1 MSNQANRGLEAL
13 LNDQA
18 VRLMMPGPDVEAEG
32 WQEFL
37 GDLKQLAEAQGRAEV
52 SRLASEYLAE
62 GETSLPAMQQ
72 QLVRLQKACEGRP
85 APPAA
90 LSQDPELVRDFI
102 MESREH
108 LQNIERSMLAIE
120 NDPTDVES
128 IHGTFRAF
136 HTIKG
141 LAGFLEFA
149 VIQEVAHEV
158 ETLLD
163 MARNHQIELTGST
176 VDVILA
182 SADHL
187 NQQLNP
193 LEKTLLGEPAPDAPE
208 PHELLSQIRG
218 ILRGDNAAAEE
229 APAVEAEP
237 VSVAPETVANSAA
250 EPATT
255 PPDASELEFPM
266 AEEALA
272 SSVVAPTAP
281 VSEPVEN
288 LPAPVTV
295 TAPTEAKPSAPTEIR
310 AVEAKPEAKAPA
322 VSKAPAANAAP
333 AASSGSMSSV
343 KVDTGKLDYLVDM
356 VGELVIAQSLVRHN
370 PDLVALK
377 NPSLMRT
384 ISQLGR
390 ITDEV
395 QKTAMSMRMVP
406 LETLFQKMIRLV
418 RDLSRKAGKQIEMD
432 IAGEDT
438 ELDRNIVEALA
449 DPLMHMV
456 RNSIDHG
463 IETSAQRSA
472 TDKPPVAK
480 VKLHAAHQAG
490 YIMITVGD
498 DGRGMDRKKILTKA
512 RERGLVENGDN
523 LSDNDVFNLIFEPGF
538 STAEQV
544 TDISGRGVGMDVV
557 KRQIQKLR
565 GRIEI
570 VSVLGKGTEFTL
582 KVPLTLAIIDG
593 LIVGVGEERYI
604 VPIFAIKEML
614 RPTAEMIST
623 VEGRAEIAL
632 IRGRVLPVVRL
643 YRRFGVEP
651 KSQDPEQSLII
662 IAEARGRDFCLVVD
676 DLIGKQEVVIKSL
689 GDGIRPVPGI
699 AGGAILGDGR
709 VGLILDMN
717 GVFSAD
723 QSTYDGANRAA

>member
-1 MSNQANRGLEAL
+1 
-13 LNDQA
+13 
-18 VRLMMPGPDVEAEG
+18 MMPGPDVEGEG

-52 SRLASEYLAE
+52 SRLATEYLAQPE
-62 GETSLPAMQQ
+62 ASLGDMQQ

-90 LSQDPELVRDFI
+90 LAQDPELVRDFI

-120 NDPTDVES
+120 NDPSDVES

-141 LAGFLEFA
+141 LAGFLEFS

-187 NQQLNP
+187 NQQLMP
-193 LEKTLLGEPAPDAPE
+193 LEKTLLGEPAPEAPDPE
-208 PHELLSQIRG
+208 ELLARIRG
-218 ILRGDNAAAEE
+218 ILRGDKAAPEAAAPEQISAPVVTTVE
-229 APAVEAEP
+229 ATATPFPLNDEQPAPVAKVDSLAVEAP
-237 VSVAPETVANSAA
+237 KAPAA
-250 EPATT
+250 PAAIV
-255 PPDASELEFPM
+255 P
-266 AEEALA
+266 
-272 SSVVAPTAP
+272 AP
-281 VSEPVEN
+281 
-288 LPAPVTV
+288 PAPVEV
-295 TAPTEAKPSAPTEIR
+295 RP
-310 AVEAKPEAKAPA
+310 VEAKAPSASPA
-322 VSKAPAANAAP
+322 VTAQKAPAGNTAQAP
-333 AASSGSMSSV
+333 SGGSMSSV

-463 IETSAQRSA
+463 IETSTQRAA

-498 DGRGMDRKKILTKA
+498 DGRGMDRKKILAKA

-614 RPTAEMIST
+614 RPTPGTLST

-651 KSQDPEQSLII
+651 KSRDPEQSLII

-723 QSTYDGANRAA
+723 DGANRAA

>member
-37 GDLKQLAEAQGRAEV
+37 GDLKQLAEAQGRADV

-62 GETSLPAMQQ
+62 GEASLPDMQQ

-120 NDPTDVES
+120 NDPNDVES

-163 MARNHQIELTGST
+163 MARNHQIELTGAT

-208 PHELLSQIRG
+208 PHELLSQIRS
-218 ILRGDNAAAEE
+218 ILRGDNPAAAVE
-229 APAVEAEP
+229 PAVEAEP
-237 VSVAPETVANSAA
+237 ESTTAEPMVTDTAVPAITLPAAPELAFPMADEPVAALPPVAKPAA
-250 EPATT
+250 PVSATT
-255 PPDASELEFPM
+255 PAAPPAPPK
-266 AEEALA
+266 
-272 SSVVAPTAP
+272 PTAP
-281 VSEPVEN
+281 V
-288 LPAPVTV
+288 
-295 TAPTEAKPSAPTEIR
+295 EIR
-310 AVEAKPEAKAPA
+310 AAETKPEAKAPA
-322 VSKAPAANAAP
+322 VTKAPAANAAP
-333 AASSGSMSSV
+333 NASGGSMSSV

-463 IETSAQRSA
+463 IETSTQRAA

-498 DGRGMDRKKILTKA
+498 DGRGMDRRKILAKA

-723 QSTYDGANRAA
+723 QGTYDGANRAA

>member
-1 MSNQANRGLEAL
+1 
-13 LNDQA
+13 
-18 VRLMMPGPDVEAEG
+18 
-32 WQEFL
+32 
-37 GDLKQLAEAQGRAEV
+37 
-52 SRLASEYLAE
+52 
-62 GETSLPAMQQ
+62 
-72 QLVRLQKACEGRP
+72 
-85 APPAA
+85 
-90 LSQDPELVRDFI
+90 
-102 MESREH
+102 
-108 LQNIERSMLAIE
+108 
-120 NDPTDVES
+120 
-128 IHGTFRAF
+128 
-136 HTIKG
+136 
-141 LAGFLEFA
+141 
-149 VIQEVAHEV
+149 
-158 ETLLD
+158 
-163 MARNHQIELTGST
+163 
-176 VDVILA
+176 
-182 SADHL
+182 
-187 NQQLNP
+187 
-193 LEKTLLGEPAPDAPE
+193 
-208 PHELLSQIRG
+208 
-218 ILRGDNAAAEE
+218 
-229 APAVEAEP
+229 
-237 VSVAPETVANSAA
+237 
-250 EPATT
+250 
-255 PPDASELEFPM
+255 
-266 AEEALA
+266 
-272 SSVVAPTAP
+272 
-281 VSEPVEN
+281 
-288 LPAPVTV
+288 
-295 TAPTEAKPSAPTEIR
+295 
-310 AVEAKPEAKAPA
+310 
-322 VSKAPAANAAP
+322 
-333 AASSGSMSSV
+333 
-343 KVDTGKLDYLVDM
+343 
-356 VGELVIAQSLVRHN
+356 VRHN

>member
-18 VRLMMPGPDVEAEG
+18 VRLMMPGPDVDGEG

-52 SRLASEYLAE
+52 SRLATEYLAQPE
-62 GETSLPAMQQ
+62 ASLGDMQQ
-72 QLVRLQKACEGRP
+72 QLVRLQKACEDRP

-90 LSQDPELVRDFI
+90 LAQDPELVRDFI

-120 NDPTDVES
+120 SNPSDVES

-141 LAGFLEFA
+141 LAGFLEFS

-163 MARNHQIELTGST
+163 MARNHQIEITGST

-187 NQQLNP
+187 NQQLVP
-193 LEKTLLGEPAPDAPE
+193 LEKTLLGEPAPEAPE
-208 PHELLSQIRG
+208 PEELLARIRG
-218 ILRGDNAAAEE
+218 ILHGDKRNASPEPSAPEEITASVTAAVEILATQLPMNDEQSGPVPAAETGKPAVSSAPE
-229 APAVEAEP
+229 APSSPVVPAAVTALP
-237 VSVAPETVANSAA
+237 V
-250 EPATT
+250 
-255 PPDASELEFPM
+255 
-266 AEEALA
+266 
-272 SSVVAPTAP
+272 
-281 VSEPVEN
+281 PVE
-288 LPAPVTV
+288 VR
-295 TAPTEAKPSAPTEIR
+295 PTEAKPE
-310 AVEAKPEAKAPA
+310 
-322 VSKAPAANAAP
+322 SKAPAATTAVTAQKGPAAAAAP
-333 AASSGSMSSV
+333 APTGGSMSSV

-463 IETSAQRSA
+463 IETSTQRAA

-498 DGRGMDRKKILTKA
+498 DGRGMDRKKILAKA

-614 RPTAEMIST
+614 RPTPGMLST

-723 QSTYDGANRAA
+723 DGANRAA

>member
-1 MSNQANRGLEAL
+1 
-13 LNDQA
+13 
-18 VRLMMPGPDVEAEG
+18 MMPGPDVEAES

-37 GDLKQLAEAQGRAEV
+37 GDLKQLAEAQGRSEV
-52 SRLASEYLAE
+52 SRLASECLAS
-62 GETSLPAMQQ
+62 GEASLPEMQQ

-108 LQNIERSMLAIE
+108 LQTIERSMLAIE
-120 NDPTDVES
+120 NDPNDVES

-141 LAGFLEFA
+141 LAGFLEFS

-163 MARNHQIELTGST
+163 MARNHEIELTGST

-193 LEKTLLGEPAPDAPE
+193 LEKTLLGEVAPE
-208 PHELLSQIRG
+208 PPEPHDLLKEIRS
-218 ILRGDNAAAEE
+218 ILRKDSAPAPTPEAQPVDAVAESVAPAPEAQASPAGTSASELAFPMADE
-229 APAVEAEP
+229 APA
-237 VSVAPETVANSAA
+237 SSAPPAA
-250 EPATT
+250 E
-255 PPDASELEFPM
+255 
-266 AEEALA
+266 
-272 SSVVAPTAP
+272 TAP
-281 VSEPVEN
+281 V
-288 LPAPVTV
+288 PAPVAV
-295 TAPTEAKPSAPTEIR
+295 APKPPASTEAR
-310 AVEAKPEAKAPA
+310 VVEAKPEVKAA
-322 VSKAPAANAAP
+322 TSKAPAANAAP
-333 AASSGSMSSV
+333 SVSSGSMSSV

-370 PDLVALK
+370 PELVALK
-377 NPSLMRT
+377 NPTLMRT

-406 LETLFQKMIRLV
+406 LETLFQKMVRLV

-463 IETSAQRSA
+463 IETSSQRAA

-498 DGRGMDRKKILTKA
+498 DGRGMDRKKILAKA

-570 VSVLGKGTEFTL
+570 TSVLGKGTEFTL

-643 YRRFGVEP
+643 YRRFDVAP
-651 KSQDPEQSLII
+651 KSHDPEQSLII
-662 IAEARGRDFCLVVD
+662 IAEARGRDFCLMVD

-723 QSTYDGANRAA
+723 QATYDGANRAA